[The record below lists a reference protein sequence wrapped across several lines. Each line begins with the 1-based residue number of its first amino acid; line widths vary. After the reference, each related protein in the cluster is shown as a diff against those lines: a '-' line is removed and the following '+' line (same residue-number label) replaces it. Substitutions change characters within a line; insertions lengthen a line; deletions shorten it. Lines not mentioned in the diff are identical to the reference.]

1 MTDVGRSEHWL
12 DRLAA
17 RRTRRQ
23 LMKAG
28 LVGAAAT
35 VLPVGPFRP
44 APAAAENFVI
54 GVPPCFTGCKAF
66 THNTFKAAKTT
77 CQEKYEYQ
85 GVPLVFDVLLGGLFR
100 GAISESRSRAARQRC
115 LDTAM
120 LNQKAQQFDC
130 SQANCSGF
138 DPRQKG
144 GPCETCSANC
154 CTCPVTPEGY
164 ICCFFECEDSNHNCC
179 GS

>member
-1 MTDVGRSEHWL
+1 MSDVGRSEHWL

-23 LMKAG
+23 VMKAG
-28 LVGAAAT
+28 LLGAAAT
-35 VLPVGPFRP
+35 VLPIGPLRP
-44 APAAAENFVI
+44 TPAAAEDFFV

-77 CQEKYEYQ
+77 CQEKYESQ
-85 GVPLVFDVLLGGLFR
+85 GYALGFDFALGGLFR
-100 GAISESRSRAARQRC
+100 AAASERYSLYKRQRC

-120 LNQKAQQFDC
+120 LDQKAQLFDC
-130 SQANCSGF
+130 SQANCGGF
-138 DPRQKG
+138 DPHQKG
-144 GPCETCSANC
+144 GPCETCSAYC
-154 CTCPVTPEGY
+154 CTCPHTPEGY
-164 ICCFFECEDSNHNCC
+164 ICCYYQCEDSEHNCC